1 MSYTDFSIDSV
12 VSDLGLNIL
21 TVDLFP
27 DLGPLPV
34 PAWLRDALERGS
46 REFPVSEK
54 ARSEF
59 IVAPILLACKE
70 HSPGPLS
77 IQSGVRLDV
86 DPARGLVGE
95 CDFILSA
102 TPPLPGLRAP
112 LVTIVEAKKHDI
124 EVAIWQCIAQMVGAR
139 IFNERSGHPILEIF
153 GCVTNGNNWQFLRLA
168 GDLAEID
175 SQLHY
180 LDNVGSILAVF
191 ESILRRHAE
200 ASKLPK

>member
-1 MSYTDFSIDSV
+1 MSYADFTLDSIASNF
-12 VSDLGLNIL
+12 SL
-21 TVDLFP
+21 TFDTIQLFP

-34 PAWLRDALERGS
+34 PPWLRDALERGS
-46 REFPVSEK
+46 GQFPVSEK

-59 IVAPILLACKE
+59 IVAPILLACRE
-70 HSPGPLS
+70 LSEGPLS

-124 EVAIWQCIAQMVGAR
+124 EAATWQCFAQMVGAR
-139 IFNERSGHPILEIF
+139 IFNERAGHPIGEIF
-153 GCVTNGNNWQFLRLA
+153 GCVTNGEGWQFLRLFEQM
-168 GDLAEID
+168 AEID
-175 SQLHY
+175 RRRHY
-180 LDNVGSILAVF
+180 IDNVGAILAVF
-191 ESILRRHAE
+191 GSILRRHAE
-200 ASKLPK
+200 ASKLAE